1 VTDTQLSPLADRAA
15 APAEPPRPPDD
26 LGLTWRPL
34 RRTDAEALTR
44 LFNAIEEADGAPYRT
59 AVPETEERFDGDWH
73 DPATDTLGGFDA
85 DGVPRAYAQVT
96 APPGDVRTIRA
107 FLDGGVDPQWR
118 GRRVGRAVLAWSEGR
133 GRQLLA
139 RSTAPVPGRLAVH
152 VQDSA
157 TATARLLTAAGFR
170 PIRYYDDMR
179 RSLAEPLPAVET
191 PAGIRL
197 APWSA
202 DLEERVRLA
211 HNEAFADHWGSEP
224 RNAEQWA
231 QHRSM
236 FAPSWSVVAVDEAT
250 DEVAGYLMSGRYEQ
264 DWAVNGFSFGY
275 VELLGVRPAWRRRG
289 LAPSLLVAAM
299 GAYRADGMEYATLG
313 VDSANQ
319 SGAHGLYERLGF
331 EAAHREV
338 MYSIEL

>member
-1 VTDTQLSPLADRAA
+1 MTDTSLSPLADRAD
-15 APAEPPRPPDD
+15 APAAPPRPPDG

-34 RRTDAEALTR
+34 RRDDAEALTR
-44 LFNAIEEADGAPYRT
+44 LLNAVEEADGAPYRT
-59 AVPETEERFDGDWH
+59 AVPEAQERFDGDWH
-73 DPATDTLGGFDA
+73 DPTTDTITGVDA
-85 DGVPRAYAQVT
+85 DGVLRAYAQVT
-96 APPGDVRTIRA
+96 ALPGDVRTIRA

-118 GRRVGRAVLAWSEGR
+118 GRGVGRAVLAWSEGR

-139 RSTAPVPGRLAVH
+139 RSTAAVPGRLAVH
-152 VQDSA
+152 IQESA

-170 PIRYYDDMR
+170 PVRYYDDMR
-179 RSLAEPLPAVET
+179 RSLAEPLPLADP

-197 APWSA
+197 VPWSA
-202 DLEERVRLA
+202 DLEEQVRLA

-236 FAPSWSVVAVDEAT
+236 FAPMWSTVAVDEAT
-250 DEVAGYLMSGRYEQ
+250 GEVAGYLMSGRYEQ

-275 VELLGVRPAWRRRG
+275 VELLGVRPGWRRRG

-299 GAYRADGMEYATLG
+299 TAYRADGMQYAVLG

-331 EAAHREV
+331 EAQHREI